1 MRELYLANVTI
12 HVLAAL
18 FWIGGMFF
26 FALVGAPALRRIES
40 PGLRA
45 DLFRQL
51 GERFRGAGWIAI
63 GVLLAT
69 GTANLWFSGLLR
81 FDVLADPGFWLS
93 PYGRALGWKLVGV
106 TAMLVVSALHDFAL
120 GPRAA
125 RLEAGTPGALRARR
139 RAALLARGNAV
150 LGLVV
155 VIIAV
160 RLARGG

>member
-1 MRELYLANVTI
+1 MREVYLANVTI

-18 FWIGGMFF
+18 FWIGGMLF

-45 DLFRQL
+45 ELFRQL

-69 GTANLWFSGLLR
+69 GTVNLWLGGLLR
-81 FDVLADPGFWLS
+81 FDVLADPAFWQA
-93 PYGRALGWKLVGV
+93 PYGRTLGWKLVGV
-106 TAMLVVSALHDFAL
+106 TAMLVVSALHDFVL

-125 RLEAGTPGALRARR
+125 RREAGTPEALRARR

-150 LGLVV
+150 LGLLV
-155 VIIAV
+155 VIVAV

>member
-1 MRELYLANVTI
+1 MREVYLANVTI

-18 FWIGGMFF
+18 FWIGGMLF

-45 DLFRQL
+45 DLFRQF
-51 GERFRGAGWIAI
+51 GERFRGLGWIAI
-63 GVLLAT
+63 AVLLAT
-69 GTANLWFSGLLR
+69 GTANLWFGGLLR
-81 FDVLADPGFWLS
+81 FDVLADPAFWQT
-93 PYGRALGWKLVGV
+93 PYGRTLSWKLIGV
-106 TAMLVVSALHDFAL
+106 TAMLVVSALHDFVV

-139 RAALLARGNAV
+139 RAALLARGNAL
-150 LGLVV
+150 LGLIV